1 MRYLSVCVAAAAM
14 TFLLAAC
21 HSSQPSP
28 NLPAGTPAPAGQ
40 QEQQVGGDAVTGHV
54 LWPDGH
60 PAANT
65 QVYWYLGGYSLDSSE
80 PNASTSIPV
89 DGSYALDGC
98 PCSPLVGYLV
108 VPATDGAGPL
118 DGGRDCW
125 IILQADGTY
134 SGITASPGS
143 VIDWQAVDMPCSAG
157 PFRSDP
163 YTVQLTMQTGESEL
177 ANPGGDQTATAGTW
191 QAAEARTSGS

>member
-1 MRYLSVCVAAAAM
+1 MAAAAV
-14 TFLLAAC
+14 TCLPAAR
-21 HSSQPSP
+21 HSSPPPP
-28 NLPAGTPAPAGQ
+28 NLPAGTSAPAGQ
-40 QEQQVGGDAVTGHV
+40 QEQQAGGDAVTGHV

-65 QVYWYLGGYSLDSSE
+65 QAYWYLGGYSLDSSE
-80 PNASTSIPV
+80 PSASTSIPV
-89 DGSYALDGC
+89 DGSYALGDC
-98 PCSPLVGYLV
+98 PCSPLAGYLV

-125 IILQADGTY
+125 IILQADGAY
-134 SGITASPGS
+134 SGITAGPGS
-143 VIDWQAVDMPCSAG
+143 VTDWQAVDMPCSAG

>member
-1 MRYLSVCVAAAAM
+1 M

-21 HSSQPSP
+21 HSSQP
-28 NLPAGTPAPAGQ
+28 LPSLPRGASAPAGQ
-40 QEQQVGGDAVTGHV
+40 QAQQAPGDAVTGHV
-54 LWPDGH
+54 LWPDGN

-65 QVYWYLGGYSLDSSE
+65 QV
-80 PNASTSIPV
+80 
-89 DGSYALDGC
+89 
-98 PCSPLVGYLV
+98 GYLV
-108 VPATDGAGPL
+108 VPGTDGAGPL

-143 VIDWQAVDMPCSAG
+143 VIDWQAVDMPCSSG

-163 YTVQLTMQTGESEL
+163 YTVQLTMQVDKSEL
-177 ANPGGDQTATAGTW
+177 ANPGGDQTDTAGTW